1 MKDNIKHYR
10 TSVCNTNYHM
20 VWSVKYRRR
29 VLTPEVEKDLKEI
42 LYKTASVSEDVI
54 RKYIE
59 HQEKAY

>member
-1 MKDNIKHYR
+1 
-10 TSVCNTNYHM
+10 M

-42 LYKTASVSEDVI
+42 LYKTASVPEDVI